1 MRLLVPA
8 LLALPLCAQI
18 AMSTE
23 DAKVQSLTKAKDWA
37 GLADFIETL
46 APKDRGRFLIQWMS
60 SLHRA
65 GRHERTLQ
73 VCEAVLGQLQDPKDL
88 QVLMALEFK
97 ARSLGALGQSSKA
110 ALAWEALGLLPGK
123 ENNLEN
129 AVVEARN
136 AQDWDTM
143 ARVAR
148 TRGERSPGLKP
159 LADGWLGEA
168 LARQGRFQEAEPILR
183 AALQTQPKQP
193 FAWANLG
200 RVLNDRKA
208 YAEAYDACGE
218 ALALDPKLMEAYYN
232 RGRAAFELKRYP
244 QSVEDFR
251 AALSLL
257 PGDAALTENLRQA
270 ERYANQVGK
279 GRKAAR

>member
-1 MRLLVPA
+1 MRLLLSA
-8 LLALPLCAQI
+8 LIALPVLAQV
-18 AMSTE
+18 SPE
-23 DAKVQSLTKAKDWA
+23 DAKVLTLTKAKDW
-37 GLADFIETL
+37 GSLADFIETL
-46 APKDRGRFLIQWMS
+46 APKDRERFLGQWMS
-60 SLHRA
+60 SLYRV
-65 GRHERTLQ
+65 GRHERNLK
-73 VCEAVLGQLQDPKDL
+73 VCEAVIGQRQDPKDFH
-88 QVLMALEFK
+88 VLMALEFK

-110 ALAWEALGLLPGK
+110 ALAWEALGLVPGN

-136 AQDWDTM
+136 AQDWETM

-183 AALQTQPKQP
+183 AALQAQPKQP

-200 RVLNDRKA
+200 RVLNDQKA
-208 YAEAYDACGE
+208 YAEAFDACGE
-218 ALALDPKLMEAYYN
+218 ALTLDPKLMEAFYN

-244 QSVEDFR
+244 QAVENFR
-251 AALSLL
+251 AALALL

-270 ERYANQVGK
+270 ERYANPVGK
-279 GRKAAR
+279 GRKAGR